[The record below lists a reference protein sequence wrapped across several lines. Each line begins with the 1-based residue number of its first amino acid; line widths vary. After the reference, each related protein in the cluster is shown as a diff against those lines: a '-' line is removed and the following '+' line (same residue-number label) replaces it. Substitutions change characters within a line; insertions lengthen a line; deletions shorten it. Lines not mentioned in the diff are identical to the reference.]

1 MRSSALRAILCLA
14 VLIFISGGPTA
25 IAENDDLLRFP
36 HLERMRRAVPIP
48 LVKPVPAAPRTTP
61 SGLAGAEAAKP
72 KVEPTTFVTVIGD
85 SLGEL
90 LGQGI
95 DDALGDLSEVAVSR
109 RARGDTGLVRA
120 DFYDWP
126 RVVSD
131 MLAGSDRVTF
141 GVVMIGVNDR
151 QSIREGDVSHDPFSE
166 RWREIY
172 AQRVDAIVTAFSE
185 KKVPLFWVGLPPMRS
200 ERLSADMLA
209 LNEIA
214 RGRVQRGGATF
225 VDIWEAFVDVENR
238 FTVTGPDV
246 NGQPARLRT
255 SDGVHFTKA
264 GARKAAYFVDVELR
278 RLIQS
283 RGGSALAALPPDAG
297 VRSPDLQPG
306 GVERMIDAAMT
317 HLPEMTGMPI
327 IPVKPV
333 AGPVMSLT
341 RTELSADGLLV
352 ERRAPRLP
360 ADALAQRALVD
371 GAPPEPVRG
380 RADDFRWNRPN

>member
-1 MRSSALRAILCLA
+1 MRSSTIRAILCLA
-14 VLIFISGGPTA
+14 VLVFISGGPTA
-25 IAENDDLLRFP
+25 FAENEDSLRFS
-36 HLERMRRAVPIP
+36 HIERARRAVPMP
-48 LVKPVPAAPRTTP
+48 LVKPVPVAPRTAPAAT
-61 SGLAGAEAAKP
+61 AGAEAPKP
-72 KVEPTTFVTVIGD
+72 KVEPTIFVSVIGD

-95 DDALGDLSEVAVSR
+95 DDALADIPEVAVGR

-120 DFYDWP
+120 DFFDWP
-126 RVVSD
+126 RVVTE
-131 MLAGSDRVTF
+131 MLATDRITF

-172 AQRVDAIVTAFSE
+172 AQRVDAIVAAFAE

-214 RGRVQRGGATF
+214 RGRVQRAGATF
-225 VDIWEAFVDVENR
+225 IDIWEAFVDVENR
-238 FTVTGPDV
+238 FTITGPDV
-246 NGQPARLRT
+246 NGQQARIRT

-264 GARKAAYFVDVELR
+264 GARKAAHFVDVELR

-283 RGGSALAALPPDAG
+283 QSGNAVAVIPPDAG
-297 VRSPDLQPG
+297 MLSPDLQPG

-317 HLPEMTGMPI
+317 HLPELPGMPV
-327 IPVKPV
+327 IPMKPV
-333 AGPVMSLT
+333 AGPVLSLT
-341 RTELSADGLLV
+341 RAELSAGGLLI
-352 ERRAPRLP
+352 ERRQTLAP
-360 ADALAQRALVD
+360 ADAVAERVLVE
-371 GAPPEPVRG
+371 GRPPEPVRG
-380 RADDFRWNRPN
+380 RADDFRWVRPN